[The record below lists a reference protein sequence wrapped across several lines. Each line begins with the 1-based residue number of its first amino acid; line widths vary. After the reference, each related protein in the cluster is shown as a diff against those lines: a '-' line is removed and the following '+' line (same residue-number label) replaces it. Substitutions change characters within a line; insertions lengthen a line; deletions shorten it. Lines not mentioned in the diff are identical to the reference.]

1 MLQQAINE
9 LSRVKSV
16 EEWNE
21 VRAKYVKNKN
31 LTREELAKV
40 DSEGL
45 IVKILG
51 RDKNN

>member
-9 LSRVKSV
+9 LSKVKSV

-21 VRAKYVKNKN
+21 VRAKYVKN
-31 LTREELAKV
+31 LTTEELAKV
-40 DSEGL
+40 DGEGL